1 MLNLTNEQ
9 KQEIEIEARMVKLI
23 NRLDWKGLER
33 LYKKTMEMGVNERV
47 TLRELIMDRL
57 EMISAELF
65 EQWLDD
71 ENENFEIFKGL
82 V

>member
-1 MLNLTNEQ
+1 MLTIE
-9 KQEIEIEARMVKLI
+9 QEIEMEASMVKLI
-23 NRLDWKGLER
+23 NRLDWKGLET
-33 LYKKTMEMGVNERV
+33 LYKKTMEMDVHERT

-57 EMISAELF
+57 EMIDEELF
-65 EQWLDD
+65 NQWLDD